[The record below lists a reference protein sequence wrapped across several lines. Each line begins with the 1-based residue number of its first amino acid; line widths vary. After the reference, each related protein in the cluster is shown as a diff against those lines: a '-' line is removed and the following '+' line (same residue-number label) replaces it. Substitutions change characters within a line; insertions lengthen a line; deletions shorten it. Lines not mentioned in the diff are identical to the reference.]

1 MDLIKQQLKNKIR
14 ILNEK
19 IWEDR
24 VKNPEIEDWLNNFDS
39 IRGNERLQALYL
51 LSNFMYFGYAQMR
64 EMLKSMFRD
73 LFKYPIVEHIRKE
86 NEDTV
91 NVKFINEEFQKKLE
105 RTRFLGV
112 GNPSESG
119 YHLLYYFRQ
128 ENSLDKNLFIHA
140 HKIFQRNRDG
150 SPVTLREPKID
161 RYVFIDDFSG
171 SGDQG
176 IDYNEDILQ
185 ELKEIRK
192 DVFTA
197 YYVLFATEDGLER
210 IRSETLFDS
219 VKCIFTLDSTFKVFD
234 INSRIFTNPIRGI
247 DRESVKE
254 MCLKYGSRLFPDC
267 PLGFGDCELLIG
279 FHHNIPDNT
288 LPIIWYDYPDVQ
300 PWQPIFK
307 RYPKIGE

>member
-1 MDLIKQQLKNKIR
+1 MERIEQQLKSKIR
-14 ILNEK
+14 VLNDK

-39 IRGNERLQALYL
+39 IWGNERLQALYL
-51 LSNFMYFGYAQMR
+51 LSNFMYFGYVQMR
-64 EMLKSMFRD
+64 ELLKSMYRD
-73 LFKYPIVEHIRKE
+73 LFKYPLVEQIRRA

-91 NVKFINEEFQKKLE
+91 DVKFINKEFKKILE

-128 ENSLDKNLFIHA
+128 ENSLHKDYFIHA
-140 HKIFQRNRDG
+140 HKIFKIQRKGR
-150 SPVTLREPKID
+150 PATLREPEID
-161 RYVFIDDFSG
+161 RYVFIDDFCG
-171 SGDQG
+171 SGTQG
-176 IDYNEDILQ
+176 IDYSDDVLH
-185 ELKEIRK
+185 ELKDIK
-192 DVFTA
+192 DDVFAA
-197 YYVLFATEDGLER
+197 YYVLFATEDGLDR
-210 IRSETLFDS
+210 VRSNTLFNS
-219 VKCIFTLDSTFKVFD
+219 VECIFNLDSTFKAFNED
-234 INSRIFTNPIRGI
+234 SRIFTNSINGI

-254 MCLKYGSRLFPDC
+254 MCLKYGSRLFPYC

-300 PWQPIFK
+300 PWKPIFK